1 MHQVVDRQGASSTDP
16 SHRPASNQSD
26 ATTSARCNWDQA
38 RAELTGLPDGGL
50 NVAFEALDRH
60 LLDGLADQTAL
71 RWIGPDGDRR
81 DFSYRDLAQAT
92 SRFAHLLRQLGV
104 QPGERVSSL
113 LGRVPELYV
122 TALGTLKAGCVFL
135 PLFSV
140 FGPEPA
146 QAPCWNNRPSLMP
159 SPSAWRTRPWASWSK
174 DWSR

>member
-1 MHQVVDRQGASSTDP
+1 
-16 SHRPASNQSD
+16 
-26 ATTSARCNWDQA
+26 
-38 RAELTGLPDGGL
+38 
-50 NVAFEALDRH
+50 
-60 LLDGLADQTAL
+60 
-71 RWIGPDGDRR
+71 
-81 DFSYRDLAQAT
+81 
-92 SRFAHLLRQLGV
+92 V

-122 TALGTLKAGCVFL
+122 TALGTLKAGCVFS
-135 PLFSV
+135 PLFLV